1 MDLQQILRLVI
12 ATAALLAIGYAVYMK
27 MNGIFG

>member
-1 MDLQQILRLVI
+1 MEISVILKLII
-12 ATAALLAIGYAVYMK
+12 ATVVLFAIGYAVYMK